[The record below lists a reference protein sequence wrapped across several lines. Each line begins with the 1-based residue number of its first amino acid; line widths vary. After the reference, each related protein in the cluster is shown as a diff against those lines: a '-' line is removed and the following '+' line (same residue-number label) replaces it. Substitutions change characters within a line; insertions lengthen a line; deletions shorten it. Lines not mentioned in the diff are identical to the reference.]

1 MDVSKLM
8 RNSLKAASIIP
19 DAAASRNPRVFASFL
34 RPGYRGLILQKGK
47 NEAATT
53 LPVAYET
60 TFDWRYQR
68 GEMPKMQQL
77 YEMAKGSQWNAAKDI
92 DWSIEVD
99 PYNPERPILS
109 DRLVPAQSMAT
120 WKTMSE
126 SEKGRFRHAFL
137 SWIFSQF
144 LHGEQGALF
153 ATAQVTTAVPW
164 VDGKLFGGTQVVD
177 EARHLE
183 VFHTYLSQ
191 KLRKVYEINDNLYVV
206 LDALMSDSRWDLKF
220 LGMQIMVEGLAL
232 GAFRTFYE
240 LLDEPLLKQILDYVI
255 RDEAR
260 HVHYG
265 VLALERF
272 YRDGISEK
280 ERADREDWAYEV
292 SLLLRNRFLAHE
304 LYEEFFAHRMK
315 RSEWD
320 KAVLESEMMALFRK
334 SMFKRIVPN
343 LKRIGL
349 LSDRVRGRYESLGV
363 LVYEKEKAAPELSH
377 REIMEGDEAA
387 GDHGTTVRHPA

>member
-1 MDVSKLM
+1 MKLS
-8 RNSLKAASIIP
+8 RLVKNSVNAATLLP
-19 DAAASRNPRVFASFL
+19 EATASRNVRVLASFL
-34 RPGYRGLILQKGK
+34 GPAYRGLILQKGR
-47 NEAATT
+47 NEEKTVV
-53 LPVAYET
+53 PVSYET
-60 TFDWRYQR
+60 TFDWKYRR
-68 GEMPKMQQL
+68 GEITKMQQL

-92 DWSIEVD
+92 DWSIDVD
-99 PYNPERPILS
+99 PTDQKRPILP
-109 DRLVPAQSMAT
+109 DKFIPAGSMGV
-120 WKTMSE
+120 WQTMSDK
-126 SEKGRFRHAFL
+126 EKGAFRHAFV

-183 VFHTYLSQ
+183 AFHRYLSE
-191 KLRKVYEINDNLYVV
+191 KLKKVYEINDNLYVV
-206 LDALMSDSRWDLKF
+206 LDALMGDSRWDFKF

-240 LLDEPLLKQILDYVI
+240 VLDEPLLKQILDYVI

-265 VLALERF
+265 VLALEKL
-272 YRDGISEK
+272 YTNGLSER

-292 SLLLRNRFLAHE
+292 SLMLRNRFIAYE
-304 LYEEFFAHRMK
+304 LYDEFFAHRMK
-315 RSEWD
+315 RSEWA
-320 KAVLESEMMALFRK
+320 KSALESEMMAAFRQ

-349 LSDRVRGRYESLGV
+349 LSDRIRPRYAELGV
-363 LVYEKEKAAPELSH
+363 LVYEQEKAAPELTH
-377 REIMEGDEAA
+377 KEIMQDG
-387 GDHGTTVRHPA
+387 